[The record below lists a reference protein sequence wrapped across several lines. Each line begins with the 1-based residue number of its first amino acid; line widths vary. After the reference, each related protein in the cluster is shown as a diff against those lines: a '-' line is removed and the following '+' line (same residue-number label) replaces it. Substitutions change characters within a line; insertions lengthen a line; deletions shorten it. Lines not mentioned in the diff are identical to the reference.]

1 MAEETLEREIHFH
14 YSRNLKKAM
23 VRNTIKSDS
32 LQKDLDYMQ
41 RQRKMLAH
49 SWETKK
55 RDFVL
60 RHSSNKLPVIRVNAD
75 EKKQEVLEKQN
86 LEQRLSSR
94 TGTRHNKKDKSLSRE
109 NKLVRRQ
116 SGDEKQAYVYSKLG
130 SSEPTLTSC
139 IPLTVKDISRILSTD
154 KNSPTI
160 VNDVQCNSPSTPKHN
175 YRSNTFYTS
184 IKETATRNEVS
195 SPRPPRPPIQYVQ
208 RVHRTRSLDPSE
220 LNKSSGED
228 MLMPSSPG
236 VQHRKRSSTWRTRHS
251 EPNTGLRSE
260 QSDSTSRNS
269 HNVVKVCTINL

>member
-1 MAEETLEREIHFH
+1 
-14 YSRNLKKAM
+14 
-23 VRNTIKSDS
+23 
-32 LQKDLDYMQ
+32 
-41 RQRKMLAH
+41 MLAH

-75 EKKQEVLEKQN
+75 EKKQEVSEKQN

-94 TGTRHNKKDKSLSRE
+94 TGTRHNKKDKSLSGE
-109 NKLVRRQ
+109 SKLVRRQ

-154 KNSPTI
+154 KNSPMI
-160 VNDVQCNSPSTPKHN
+160 VNEVQCNSPSTPKHN
-175 YRSNTFYTS
+175 YHSNTFHTS

-251 EPNTGLRSE
+251 EPNTGPRSE

-269 HNVVKVCTINL
+269 HNVVKVCTINF